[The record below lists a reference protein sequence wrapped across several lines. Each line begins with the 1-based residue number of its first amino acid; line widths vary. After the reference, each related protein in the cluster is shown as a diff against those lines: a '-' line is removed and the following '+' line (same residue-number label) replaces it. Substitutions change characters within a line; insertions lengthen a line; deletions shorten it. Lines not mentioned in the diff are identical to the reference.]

1 MRMAC
6 VHTVE
11 RSVCM
16 CVTLYRNYQPPL
28 SPPQVYPENP
38 AEYTP
43 PTAEQLA
50 KNRSEKKQKEV
61 HKRQKVL
68 ESRERLALVR

>member
-1 MRMAC
+1 MRMVC

-11 RSVCM
+11 RCAFM
-16 CVTLYRNYQPPL
+16 CVWWSAGYVSHLFPL
-28 SPPQVYPENP
+28 QVYPEDP

-50 KNRSEKKQKEV
+50 KNRTEKKQKEV
-61 HKRQKVL
+61 HKRQKVM